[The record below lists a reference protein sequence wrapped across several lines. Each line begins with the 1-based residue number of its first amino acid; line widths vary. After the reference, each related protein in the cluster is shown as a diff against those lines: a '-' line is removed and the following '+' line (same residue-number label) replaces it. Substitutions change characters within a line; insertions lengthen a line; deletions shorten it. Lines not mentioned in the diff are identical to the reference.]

1 MSSAAPRPI
10 PRCTGGATW
19 ASASWPPTSWT
30 SKVFA
35 SKGEDKF
42 AQVSWTPGDFGAP
55 LIDGS
60 CAQLEVEIGERLE
73 AGSHT
78 VFTGRV
84 VSARCDDLAP
94 LVYSGGGFFD
104 ISHTAPLPW

>member
-1 MSSAAPRPI
+1 
-10 PRCTGGATW
+10 
-19 ASASWPPTSWT
+19 
-30 SKVFA
+30 
-35 SKGEDKF
+35 
-42 AQVSWTPGDFGAP
+42 TPGEFGVP
-55 LIDGS
+55 LLDRS

-84 VSARCDDLAP
+84 VSARHEELAP

-104 ISHTAPLPW
+104 ISQTAPLPW